1 MEVRCEFYTRGVVVE
16 YRRLGRSGVKISEIS
31 LGSWLTYGGS
41 VAEEQATACVH
52 KAYESGI
59 NFFDTANVY
68 MRGAAEEIVG
78 RALRGFDR
86 DSYFL
91 ATKVFF
97 PMGEGPN
104 DRGLSRKHITEQC
117 HASLKRLG
125 VDYVD
130 LYQCHRYD
138 ANTPLEETL
147 RTLDDLVRQGKVLY
161 IGVSEW
167 TADQISDALVIAK
180 EMNLD
185 RIVSNQ
191 PRYNMIQRQIE
202 VEVVPLS
209 EREGVGQVVFSPL
222 AQGILTGKYRPGEAP
237 EQGTRAAD
245 SESNRF
251 MRELMNE
258 EVLSAV
264 EALRSVASD
273 ADLSMSQLALAWVL
287 RQENVSSAIIGASRP
302 EQVEDNAG
310 ASGAKLSSDMISE
323 IDRILDRRDRARL
336 GNGLGLLSLPSL
348 RAVL

>member
-1 MEVRCEFYTRGVVVE
+1 VE
-16 YRRLGRSGVKISEIS
+16 YRRLGRSGVKVSEIS

-41 VAEEQATACVH
+41 VAEERAQACIH
-52 KAYESGI
+52 KAYELGI

-78 RALRGFDR
+78 RALNGFER

-91 ATKVFF
+91 ATKVYF

-138 ANTPLEETL
+138 EDTPLEETL
-147 RTLDDLVRQGKVLY
+147 RALDDLVRQGKVLY
-161 IGVSEW
+161 VGVSEW
-167 TADQISDALVIAK
+167 RADQIADALRLAK

-191 PRYNMIQRQIE
+191 PRYNMIQRHIE
-202 VEVVPLS
+202 AEIIPLC

-222 AQGILTGKYRPGEAP
+222 AQGVLTGKYLPGEVP
-237 EQGTRAAD
+237 KEGTRAAD

-251 MRELMNE
+251 MQELMNK

-264 EALRSVASD
+264 NKLRSVASD
-273 ADLSMSQLALAWVL
+273 AGLSMSQLALVWIL
-287 RQENVSSAIIGASRP
+287 GHENVSSAIIGASRP
-302 EQVEDNAG
+302 EQVEDNVKAAG
-310 ASGAKLSSDMISE
+310 VRLSVDVVSK
-323 IDRILDRRDRARL
+323 IDGILKDVIQR
-336 GNGLGLLSLPSL
+336 S
-348 RAVL
+348 

>member
-1 MEVRCEFYTRGVVVE
+1 MFYTREVVVE

-52 KAYESGI
+52 KAYEIGI

-167 TADQISDALVIAK
+167 TADQISDALLIAK

-237 EQGTRAAD
+237 DQGTRAAD

-264 EALRSVASD
+264 EALHSVASY

-310 ASGAKLSSDMISE
+310 ASGAKLSPDMISE
-323 IDRILDRRDRARL
+323 IDRILDGVIVRA
-336 GNGLGLLSLPSL
+336 
-348 RAVL
+348 

>member
-1 MEVRCEFYTRGVVVE
+1 LEVLVE
-16 YRRLGRSGVKISEIS
+16 YRRLGNSGAKVSEIS

-41 VAEEQATACVH
+41 VAEEQATACIDR
-52 KAYESGI
+52 AYELGI

-68 MRGAAEEIVG
+68 MRGAAEGIVG
-78 RALRGFDR
+78 RALRDFDR

-91 ATKVFF
+91 ATKVYF

-104 DRGLSRKHITEQC
+104 DRGLSRKHIIEQC
-117 HASLKRLG
+117 QASLQRLG
-125 VDYVD
+125 VDYID

-138 ANTPLEETL
+138 ESTPLEETL
-147 RTLDDLVRQGKVLY
+147 RTLDDLVRHGKVLY

-167 TADQISDALVIAK
+167 TADQISDALRIAV

-191 PRYNMIQRQIE
+191 PRYNMIQRNIE
-202 VEVVPLS
+202 GEVMPLC
-209 EREGVGQVVFSPL
+209 ERDGVGQVVFSPL

-245 SESNRF
+245 PQSSRF
-251 MRELMNE
+251 MQQLMNE

-264 EALRSVASD
+264 DGLRSVASD
-273 ADLSMSQLALAWVL
+273 AGLSMSQLALAWVL

-302 EQVEDNAG
+302 EQVEDNAA
-310 ASGAKLSSDMISE
+310 ASGVTLSEEMVSE
-323 IDRILDRRDRARL
+323 IDKILDGVTRFE
-336 GNGLGLLSLPSL
+336 
-348 RAVL
+348 

>member
-1 MEVRCEFYTRGVVVE
+1 VEVRCVFYTRGVVVE

-323 IDRILDRRDRARL
+323 IDRILDGVIVR
-336 GNGLGLLSLPSL
+336 G
-348 RAVL
+348 

>member
-1 MEVRCEFYTRGVVVE
+1 VN
-16 YRRLGRSGVKISEIS
+16 YRRLGRSGVKVSEIS

-41 VAEEQATACVH
+41 VAEERAQACIH
-52 KAYESGI
+52 KAYELGI

-78 RALRGFDR
+78 RALNGFER

-91 ATKVFF
+91 ATKVYF

-138 ANTPLEETL
+138 EDTPLEETL
-147 RTLDDLVRQGKVLY
+147 RALDDLVRQGKVLY
-161 IGVSEW
+161 VGVSEW
-167 TADQISDALVIAK
+167 RADQIADALRLAK

-191 PRYNMIQRQIE
+191 PRYNMIQRHIE
-202 VEVVPLS
+202 AEIIPLC

-222 AQGILTGKYRPGEAP
+222 AQGVLTGKYLPGEVP
-237 EQGTRAAD
+237 KEGTRAAD

-251 MRELMNE
+251 MQELMNK

-264 EALRSVASD
+264 NKLRSVASD
-273 ADLSMSQLALAWVL
+273 AGLSMSQLALVWIL
-287 RQENVSSAIIGASRP
+287 GHENVSSAIIGASRP
-302 EQVEDNAG
+302 EQVEDNVKAAG
-310 ASGAKLSSDMISE
+310 VRLSADVVSK
-323 IDRILDRRDRARL
+323 IDGILKDVIQR
-336 GNGLGLLSLPSL
+336 S
-348 RAVL
+348 

>member
-1 MEVRCEFYTRGVVVE
+1 
-16 YRRLGRSGVKISEIS
+16 VKVSEIS

-41 VAEEQATACVH
+41 VGEEQATACIH
-52 KAYESGI
+52 KAYEIGI

-97 PMGEGPN
+97 PMGDGPN
-104 DRGLSRKHITEQC
+104 DRGLSRKHVTEQC

-138 ANTPLEETL
+138 ESTPLEETL

-161 IGVSEW
+161 VGVSEW
-167 TADQISDALVIAK
+167 TADQISDALRIAK

-191 PRYNMIQRQIE
+191 PRYNMVQRQIE
-202 VEVVPLS
+202 AEVVPLS

-245 SESNRF
+245 PESSRF
-251 MRELMNE
+251 MRQLMNE

-264 EALRSVASD
+264 EGLRSVASD
-273 ADLSMSQLALAWVL
+273 AGLSMGQLALAWVL

-302 EQVEDNAG
+302 EQVEDNAN
-310 ASGAKLSSDMISE
+310 ASGARLTPDVISE
-323 IDRILDRRDRARL
+323 IDRV
-336 GNGLGLLSLPSL
+336 LSGVIV
-348 RAVL
+348 RG

>member
-1 MEVRCEFYTRGVVVE
+1 VE
-16 YRRLGRSGVKISEIS
+16 YRRLGNSGVKVSEIS

-41 VAEEQATACVH
+41 VAEEQAVSCIDR
-52 KAYESGI
+52 AYEIGI

-78 RALRGFDR
+78 RALRDFER

-91 ATKVFF
+91 ATKVYF

-104 DRGLSRKHITEQC
+104 DRGLSRKHITEQF

-125 VDYVD
+125 VDYID

-138 ANTPLEETL
+138 ENTPLEETL

-167 TADQISDALVIAK
+167 TDDQISDALRIAG

-191 PRYNMIQRQIE
+191 PQYNMIQRRIE
-202 VEVVPLS
+202 DGVIPLC
-209 EREGVGQVVFSPL
+209 ECEGVGQVVFSPL
-222 AQGILTGKYRPGEAP
+222 AQGVLTGKYRPGDAP
-237 EQGTRAAD
+237 EEGTRAAD
-245 SESNRF
+245 PEFNRF
-251 MRELMNE
+251 MQQLMNE

-264 EALRSVASD
+264 DGLRSVASQ
-273 ADLSMSQLALAWVL
+273 ANLSMPQLALAWVL
-287 RQENVSSAIIGASRP
+287 RQDNVSSAIIGASRP
-302 EQVEDNAG
+302 EQVYDNAA
-310 ASGAKLSSDMISE
+310 ASGVKLPADVVSE
-323 IDRILDRRDRARL
+323 IDGILDGVIQR
-336 GNGLGLLSLPSL
+336 G
-348 RAVL
+348 

>member
-1 MEVRCEFYTRGVVVE
+1 LVE
-16 YRRLGRSGVKISEIS
+16 YRRLGRSGVKVSAIS

-41 VAEEQATACVH
+41 VAEERARACIH
-52 KAYESGI
+52 KAYELGI

-78 RALRGFDR
+78 RALKGFER

-91 ATKVFF
+91 ATKVYF

-104 DRGLSRKHITEQC
+104 DHGLSRKHITEQC
-117 HASLKRLG
+117 HASLRRLG

-138 ANTPLEETL
+138 EDAPLEETL

-161 IGVSEW
+161 VGVSEW
-167 TADQISDALVIAK
+167 TAEQIADALSLSK

-202 VEVVPLS
+202 AEVMPLC

-222 AQGILTGKYRPGEAP
+222 AQGVLTGKYRPGEAP
-237 EQGTRAAD
+237 EQSTRAAD
-245 SESNRF
+245 PESNRF
-251 MRELMNE
+251 MQPLMNE
-258 EVLSAV
+258 QILSAV
-264 EALRSVASD
+264 GKLGSVASNTG
-273 ADLSMSQLALAWVL
+273 LSMSQLALAWVL
-287 RQENVSSAIIGASRP
+287 QHENVSSAIIGASRP
-302 EQVEDNAG
+302 EQVEDNAEAAG
-310 ASGAKLSSDMISE
+310 VGLSPDVVCE
-323 IDRILDRRDRARL
+323 VDGILKGVIQR
-336 GNGLGLLSLPSL
+336 S
-348 RAVL
+348 